1 MFARMKEDIRC
12 IMEQDPAARS
22 IFEVII
28 TYSGL
33 HAVWFHRVT
42 PIFPKNSGISR

>member
-28 TYSGL
+28 TY
-33 HAVWFHRVT
+33 AT
-42 PIFPKNSGISR
+42 PLGRDIPVSTA